1 MQPEKKEKG
10 FLSSAFS
17 AASIR
22 KTVLSVV
29 AGVTLAVGAA
39 GFATEAN
46 AQTTVPYGQQG
57 VTATMQQEQQK
68 PWAHETSYQNQIRV
82 QADKDRIAMQ
92 RAQSTA
98 RTQLASIQQQR
109 TAALAR
115 NSQAMKNL
123 RVRKNTGALDY
134 ANIAAQ
140 WTAQEQSFRT
150 RTEHIHL
157 NLEQTRLNQEQNMLR
172 LVDRL
177 DSQFSRMEPYK
188 SMLQQQNAPKPPTR

>member
-1 MQPEKKEKG
+1 
-10 FLSSAFS
+10 
-17 AASIR
+17 
-22 KTVLSVV
+22 
-29 AGVTLAVGAA
+29 
-39 GFATEAN
+39 
-46 AQTTVPYGQQG
+46 
-57 VTATMQQEQQK
+57 
-68 PWAHETSYQNQIRV
+68 
-82 QADKDRIAMQ
+82 MQ

>member
-1 MQPEKKEKG
+1 MDPQKKDKG
-10 FLSSAFS
+10 FLTSAFS
-17 AASIR
+17 VASIR
-22 KTVLSVV
+22 KSILTAV

-39 GFATEAN
+39 GFSTEAN

-68 PWAHETSYQNQIRV
+68 PWAHEASYQNQIRV

-98 RTQLASIQQQR
+98 RTQMASIQQQR
-109 TAALAR
+109 TAAMAR
-115 NSQAMKNL
+115 NSQAIKNL
-123 RVRKNTGALDY
+123 RARKNTGALDY
-134 ANIAAQ
+134 ANVAAQ
-140 WTAQEQSFRT
+140 WTAQEQAFRT
-150 RTEHIHL
+150 RAEHIQL

-177 DSQFSRMEPYK
+177 DTQFSRMEPYK
-188 SMLQQQNAPKPPTR
+188 SMLQPPKR